1 VSALPFNSRS
11 LHTCVFT
18 GGRTLSSHVCLHG
31 LDESV
36 SPAPIVLLLP
46 LSILPPFSSP
56 ASFHGC
62 PCWHTLF
69 MESCVSSLM
78 LALRVHERERTQE
91 NRSTIPSLL
100 LCCLSSTRPLWEVE
114 QKPQQLRQKQTL
126 TYTHSLSHS
135 LLRTHTHTVSSLAL
149 ALFCSPSLGG
159 RAEASAH
166 TNTYIHTLSFSHTN
180 NHTHTH
186 THIHCLFSCIGSLSP
201 FLGGRAEA
209 ASTEA
214 LSSSFSFS
222 LLIEI
227 VKVTGEGRGPFPIW
241 GGPISRLLKIIGP
254 FGRM

>member
-1 VSALPFNSRS
+1 MSALPFDSTS

-31 LDESV
+31 LDESF

-78 LALRVHERERTQE
+78 LALRVNERERTQQ

-114 QKPQQLRQKQTL
+114 QKPQQLRQKHTL

-135 LLRTHTHTVSSLAL
+135 LLRTHIHCLFSGIGSFLFALSGRSSRSSVGTRQYLHTHTFSLSHTHTHTHTYTFTVSSLAL
-149 ALFCSPSLGG
+149 ALFRPSWEVEQKQL
-159 RAEASAH
+159 RPK
-166 TNTYIHTLSFSHTN
+166 
-180 NHTHTH
+180 
-186 THIHCLFSCIGSLSP
+186 LFLLLSP
-201 FLGGRAEA
+201 FLC
-209 ASTEA
+209 
-214 LSSSFSFS
+214 
-222 LLIEI
+222 
-227 VKVTGEGRGPFPIW
+227 
-241 GGPISRLLKIIGP
+241 
-254 FGRM
+254 